1 MRRRNAAIQTR
12 FVSSDDTARVLG
24 SPGRDHGR
32 EAMADAMEIPY
43 AAAGNDVKAPDAPG
57 DDPAAPVADFAQKYS
72 RLSASDLARVVS
84 LQARFRGNA
93 RRARLMK
100 SRLSSAH
107 AAGGAFAIF
116 GLPDANEQLITVIP
130 CSLGSSSLVG
140 AGNLYVFSKHVGFH
154 RPNGW
159 TLWGPHKAITLLLPL
174 DHVATVRV
182 KEEYVTA
189 PGVTVRMRNGDDHW
203 FGGMWSPVAA
213 SDAVWTAWKAR
224 AEHRASLALAARN
237 ALVSTRDVSE
247 LTKADLQIRSLRA
260 CLKDLEADAKRN
272 SDAASA
278 LANAQARSERLKD
291 EIELLSASITRLAAE
306 HAEQRDLR
314 VAEEVKARELKLELE
329 EERDLRRRAERKA
342 ADLAAECEEHRCR
355 AEEHRAAREADARRA
370 DEARTRCADVEL
382 RGEEVAS
389 SLRVDLERR
398 DIELARVTSRL
409 AETTQTLETER
420 GATAAHAATAE
431 ARLVERDAA
440 TSERDSLRK
449 KLAAAEE
456 SAGELDAKLAQAEA
470 KLIAADAMN
479 AELRAEADAAK
490 KRAEALEK
498 DLHRARGEAERARAA
513 VKEGADEWKEAMAAC
528 TAAERDAA
536 AARGAEALARET
548 ADKSR
553 VALEESRARERAA
566 REALADARV
575 RLERSQSE
583 ANESVA
589 AAEEKAKTTALAL
602 AQERERVEASEA
614 EASKLAAKLE
624 DADAD
629 VDRLRDAVERQKQET
644 YYLYTQYANC
654 ANQLE
659 ETKAALEREQ
669 EEVVR
674 LHQSF
679 AASKL
684 ALSSAAGSGASLGG
698 WYGGGS
704 PGVSAGSVN
713 APAGEEK
720 NASPSPSP
728 STTPARSSFPNQPP
742 SPELLFPSLGPGAFA
757 EMTPSPT
764 YEPGKTTGGIGAVA
778 TGGAD
783 SGSPGTPEQ
792 ASPEAGA
799 AVA

>member
-1 MRRRNAAIQTR
+1 MKIPLRPPRNAIQTR

-43 AAAGNDVKAPDAPG
+43 AAAGNDVKGTDAPG
-57 DDPAAPVADFAQKYS
+57 DDPAAPVDDCHLAQKYS

-116 GLPDANEQLITVIP
+116 GLPDANERLITVIP

-159 TLWGPHKAITLLLPL
+159 TLWGPHEAITLLLPL

-260 CLKDLEADAKRN
+260 CLKDLEADARRN

-291 EIELLSASITRLAAE
+291 EIELLSSSITRLAAE

-314 VAEEVKARELKLELE
+314 VAEEAKARELKLELE
-329 EERDLRRRAERKA
+329 EERDLRRRAERKGCGPRRRVRGAQVQGRGAQGGAGAGLKARGRGADAVTNRRAKRRGA
-342 ADLAAECEEHRCR
+342 APLASSRPRTPRHRGRAGHLAARGDHGDAGDGTRDGGAGPR
-355 AEEHRAAREADARRA
+355 GGGDVGGTRRGRDGARFASKEVGRR
-370 DEARTRCADVEL
+370 
-382 RGEEVAS
+382 RGTAWAS
-389 SLRVDLERR
+389 S
-398 DIELARVTSRL
+398 
-409 AETTQTLETER
+409 TL
-420 GATAAHAATAE
+420 
-431 ARLVERDAA
+431 
-440 TSERDSLRK
+440 K
-449 KLAAAEE
+449 PP
-456 SAGELDAKLAQAEA
+456 AEA

-479 AELRAEADAAK
+479 AELRAEADAWM
-490 KRAEALEK
+490 KRAEVLEK
-498 DLHRARGEAERARAA
+498 DLHRARGESERARAA

-553 VALEESRARERAA
+553 VALEESRARERTT
-566 REALADARV
+566 REALADLRV
-575 RLERSQSE
+575 RLERHQSE
-583 ANESVA
+583 ANRSVLN
-589 AAEEKAKTTALAL
+589 AEEKEKALETAL
-602 AQERERVEASEA
+602 AQERERVQKSEA
-614 EASKLAAKLE
+614 EASRLASKLE

-629 VDRLRDAVERQKQET
+629 VDVSRRRLAPKAGDVLPVHPIRQ
-644 YYLYTQYANC
+644 L
-654 ANQLE
+654 
-659 ETKAALEREQ
+659 R
-669 EEVVR
+669 
-674 LHQSF
+674 QS
-679 AASKL
+679 ARGDQGG
-684 ALSSAAGSGASLGG
+684 AGARA
-698 WYGGGS
+698 GGGG
-704 PGVSAGSVN
+704 PF
-713 APAGEEK
+713 APVLRGE
-720 NASPSPSP
+720 
-728 STTPARSSFPNQPP
+728 
-742 SPELLFPSLGPGAFA
+742 
-757 EMTPSPT
+757 
-764 YEPGKTTGGIGAVA
+764 
-778 TGGAD
+778 
-783 SGSPGTPEQ
+783 
-792 ASPEAGA
+792 
-799 AVA
+799 